1 MFKINNLTA
10 FFFTYFCPRFYGNPP
25 SPSANTTTQT
35 TTTPWSGA
43 AQYLTGNSTYNK
55 ATGMFDNNGKGP
67 TGIYEEIG
75 NYANQ
80 YSNLTPQ
87 QQNLKAMSDNAYAGR
102 YGTMQ
107 NTYNDS
113 TALGNKI
120 AGGAYDTNFSP
131 VGNARLTNSGMTN
144 ARLANAGMTNA
155 GLTDAGVTNAG
166 MTNAGMTNAGM
177 TNAGMTN
184 ASLTNSGM
192 TNASMTNAGLTTN
205 NFGQSMAGMG
215 AVDPTSAMSNV
226 LRGDPTS
233 NPYLDQMN
241 QANVNTAMRGYNDAI
256 QNVNQQVMPGINN
269 DAFAAGQYGG
279 SRQGIAQGLALQGM
293 DRSARDLGI
302 SAMDSGNQLYGS
314 AFQNAQNNQATA
326 ANQMTGYGLQ
336 NSQYNI
342 GQSNDMSKFNAGNAI
357 DLSKFNAGQSNQ
369 NSQFN
374 ASNANQNSQFNAG
387 NAIDLSKYNS
397 GQSNQNSQFNAANA
411 NQNSQFNA
419 GNANQN
425 SQFNAGNANQ
435 NNQFNAGNAID
446 LSKYNS
452 GQANDISKF
461 NAGNTIQNSQFNAGN
476 ANQNSQFN
484 ANLGLQ
490 NQVQQMAQKAQN
502 MGNAT
507 TGNELNN
514 TALTRLFSG
523 QDQNYSNQMT
533 NANLEQQQKL
543 DMLNM
548 KLGAYS
554 PGANLGGSS
563 TATQPYYDNTL
574 GNIGGMAAGAGGLI
588 SALKS

>member
-1 MFKINNLTA
+1 MFKIKNLTA
-10 FFFTYFCPRFYGNPP
+10 FFFTYFCPRFYGSPP
-25 SPSANTTTQT
+25 SPSANTTSST

-43 AQYLTGNSTYNK
+43 AKYLTNGNSAYNK
-55 ATGMFDNNGKGP
+55 DTGMFDNNGKGP

-107 NTYNDS
+107 NAYNDS

-120 AGGAYDTNFSP
+120 AGGAYDTNYGP
-131 VGNARLTNSGMTN
+131 V
-144 ARLANAGMTNA
+144 ANAGLTNA
-155 GLTDAGVTNAG
+155 GLTNAQ
-166 MTNAGMTNAGM
+166 
-177 TNAGMTN
+177 
-184 ASLTNSGM
+184 
-192 TNASMTNAGLTTN
+192 LTTN
-205 NFGQSMAGMG
+205 NFGQSMSSMG
-215 AVDPTSAMSNV
+215 AIDPTNAMSNV
-226 LRGDPTS
+226 LNGDPTN
-233 NPYLDQMN
+233 NPYLAKMN

-302 SAMDSGNQLYGS
+302 AAMDSGNQLYGS
-314 AFQNAQNNQATA
+314 AFQNAQNNQAQA
-326 ANQMTGYGLQ
+326 ANQMVGYGLQ
-336 NSQYNI
+336 NGQYN
-342 GQSNDMSKFNAGNAI
+342 AT
-357 DLSKFNAGQSNQ
+357 
-369 NSQFN
+369 
-374 ASNANQNSQFNAG
+374 
-387 NAIDLSKYNS
+387 
-397 GQSNQNSQFNAANA
+397 
-411 NQNSQFNA
+411 
-419 GNANQN
+419 
-425 SQFNAGNANQ
+425 
-435 NNQFNAGNAID
+435 
-446 LSKYNS
+446 
-452 GQANDISKF
+452 QANDISKF
-461 NAGNTIQNSQFNAGN
+461 NAGQANNMSQFNAG
-476 ANQNSQFN
+476 QNTQNNQFN

-490 NQVQQMAQKAQN
+490 NNTQGMLQQAQN

-563 TATQPYYDNTL
+563 TASTPYYDNTL

-588 SALKS
+588 SALKGK

>member
-1 MFKINNLTA
+1 MFKIKNLTA
-10 FFFTYFCPRFYGNPP
+10 FFFTYFCPRFYGSPP
-25 SPSANTTTQT
+25 SPSANTTSST

-43 AQYLTGNSTYNK
+43 AQYLSNGNSAYNK
-55 ATGMFDNNGKGP
+55 DTGMFDNNGKGP

-107 NTYNDS
+107 NAYNDS

-120 AGGAYDTNFSP
+120 AGGAYDTNYGP
-131 VGNARLTNSGMTN
+131 V
-144 ARLANAGMTNA
+144 ANAGLTNA
-155 GLTDAGVTNAG
+155 GLTYANAANAGLTNAQ
-166 MTNAGMTNAGM
+166 
-177 TNAGMTN
+177 
-184 ASLTNSGM
+184 
-192 TNASMTNAGLTTN
+192 LTTN
-205 NFGQSMAGMG
+205 NFGQSMSSMG
-215 AVDPTSAMSNV
+215 AIDPTNAMSNV
-226 LRGDPTS
+226 LNGDPTN
-233 NPYLDQMN
+233 NPYLAKMN

-302 SAMDSGNQLYGS
+302 AAMDSGNQLYGS
-314 AFQNAQNNQATA
+314 AFQNAQNNQAQA
-326 ANQMTGYGLQ
+326 ANEMVGYGLQ
-336 NSQYNI
+336 NGQYN
-342 GQSNDMSKFNAGNAI
+342 AT
-357 DLSKFNAGQSNQ
+357 
-369 NSQFN
+369 
-374 ASNANQNSQFNAG
+374 
-387 NAIDLSKYNS
+387 
-397 GQSNQNSQFNAANA
+397 
-411 NQNSQFNA
+411 
-419 GNANQN
+419 
-425 SQFNAGNANQ
+425 
-435 NNQFNAGNAID
+435 
-446 LSKYNS
+446 
-452 GQANDISKF
+452 QANDISKF
-461 NAGNTIQNSQFNAGN
+461 NAGQ
-476 ANQNSQFN
+476 ANNMSQFN

-490 NQVQQMAQKAQN
+490 NNTQGMLQQAQN

-507 TGNELNN
+507 AGNELNN

-563 TATQPYYDNTL
+563 TASTPYYDNTL

-588 SALKS
+588 SALKGK

>member
-1 MFKINNLTA
+1 
-10 FFFTYFCPRFYGNPP
+10 
-25 SPSANTTTQT
+25 
-35 TTTPWSGA
+35 
-43 AQYLTGNSTYNK
+43 
-55 ATGMFDNNGKGP
+55 MFDNTGKGP

-107 NTYNDS
+107 NAYNDS

-120 AGGAYDTNFSP
+120 AGGAYDTNYGP
-131 VGNARLTNSGMTN
+131 V
-144 ARLANAGMTNA
+144 ANAGLTNA
-155 GLTDAGVTNAG
+155 GLTNAQ
-166 MTNAGMTNAGM
+166 
-177 TNAGMTN
+177 
-184 ASLTNSGM
+184 
-192 TNASMTNAGLTTN
+192 LTTN
-205 NFGQSMAGMG
+205 NFGQSMASMG

-233 NPYLDQMN
+233 NPYLDKMN

-336 NSQYNI
+336 NGQYNS
-342 GQSNDMSKFNAGNAI
+342 GQSNDMSKFN
-357 DLSKFNAGQSNQ
+357 SGQ
-369 NSQFN
+369 
-374 ASNANQNSQFNAG
+374 ANNMSQFNAG
-387 NAIDLSKYNS
+387 
-397 GQSNQNSQFNAANA
+397 
-411 NQNSQFNA
+411 
-419 GNANQN
+419 
-425 SQFNAGNANQ
+425 
-435 NNQFNAGNAID
+435 
-446 LSKYNS
+446 
-452 GQANDISKF
+452 QAN
-461 NAGNTIQNSQFNAGN
+461 NM
-476 ANQNSQFN
+476 SQFN

-490 NQVQQMAQKAQN
+490 NNTQGMLQQAQN
-502 MGNAT
+502 MNNAT
-507 TGNELNN
+507 AGNELNN

-563 TATQPYYDNTL
+563 TASTPYYDNTL

-588 SALKS
+588 SALKGK

>member
-1 MFKINNLTA
+1 MFKIKNLTA
-10 FFFTYFCPRFYGNPP
+10 FFFTYFCPRFYGSPP
-25 SPSANTTTQT
+25 SPSANTTSST

-43 AQYLTGNSTYNK
+43 AQYLTNGNSAYNK
-55 ATGMFDNNGKGP
+55 DTGMFDNNRKGP

-107 NTYNDS
+107 NAYNDS

-120 AGGAYDTNFSP
+120 AGGAYDTNYGP
-131 VGNARLTNSGMTN
+131 VA
-144 ARLANAGMTNA
+144 NA
-155 GLTDAGVTNAG
+155 GLTNAQ
-166 MTNAGMTNAGM
+166 
-177 TNAGMTN
+177 
-184 ASLTNSGM
+184 
-192 TNASMTNAGLTTN
+192 LTTN
-205 NFGQSMAGMG
+205 NFGQSMSSMG
-215 AVDPTSAMSNV
+215 AVDPTNAMSNV
-226 LRGDPTS
+226 LKGDPTN
-233 NPYLDQMN
+233 NPYLAKMN

-302 SAMDSGNQLYGS
+302 AAMDSGNQLYGS
-314 AFQNAQNNQATA
+314 AFQNAQNNQAQA
-326 ANQMTGYGLQ
+326 ANQMVGYGLQ
-336 NSQYNI
+336 NGQYN
-342 GQSNDMSKFNAGNAI
+342 AT
-357 DLSKFNAGQSNQ
+357 
-369 NSQFN
+369 
-374 ASNANQNSQFNAG
+374 
-387 NAIDLSKYNS
+387 
-397 GQSNQNSQFNAANA
+397 
-411 NQNSQFNA
+411 
-419 GNANQN
+419 
-425 SQFNAGNANQ
+425 
-435 NNQFNAGNAID
+435 
-446 LSKYNS
+446 
-452 GQANDISKF
+452 QANDISKF
-461 NAGNTIQNSQFNAGN
+461 NAGQ
-476 ANQNSQFN
+476 ANNMSQFN

-490 NQVQQMAQKAQN
+490 NNTQGMLQQAQN

-507 TGNELNN
+507 AGNELNN

-563 TATQPYYDNTL
+563 TASTPYYDNTL

-588 SALKS
+588 SALKGK

>member
-1 MFKINNLTA
+1 MFKIKNLTA
-10 FFFTYFCPRFYGNPP
+10 FFFTYFCPRFYGSPP
-25 SPSANTTTQT
+25 SPSANTTSST

-43 AQYLTGNSTYNK
+43 AQYLSNGNSAYNK
-55 ATGMFDNNGKGP
+55 DTGMFDNNGKGP

-107 NTYNDS
+107 NAYNDS

-120 AGGAYDTNFSP
+120 AGGAYDTNYGP
-131 VGNARLTNSGMTN
+131 V
-144 ARLANAGMTNA
+144 ANAGLTNA
-155 GLTDAGVTNAG
+155 GLTYANAANAGLTNAQ
-166 MTNAGMTNAGM
+166 
-177 TNAGMTN
+177 
-184 ASLTNSGM
+184 
-192 TNASMTNAGLTTN
+192 LTTN
-205 NFGQSMAGMG
+205 NFGQSMSSMG
-215 AVDPTSAMSNV
+215 AIDPTNAMSNV
-226 LRGDPTS
+226 LNGDPTN
-233 NPYLDQMN
+233 NPYLAKMN

-302 SAMDSGNQLYGS
+302 AAMDSGNQLYGS
-314 AFQNAQNNQATA
+314 AFQNAQNNQAQA
-326 ANQMTGYGLQ
+326 ANEMVGYGLQ
-336 NSQYNI
+336 NGQYN
-342 GQSNDMSKFNAGNAI
+342 AT
-357 DLSKFNAGQSNQ
+357 
-369 NSQFN
+369 
-374 ASNANQNSQFNAG
+374 
-387 NAIDLSKYNS
+387 
-397 GQSNQNSQFNAANA
+397 
-411 NQNSQFNA
+411 
-419 GNANQN
+419 
-425 SQFNAGNANQ
+425 
-435 NNQFNAGNAID
+435 
-446 LSKYNS
+446 
-452 GQANDISKF
+452 QANDISKF
-461 NAGNTIQNSQFNAGN
+461 NAGQANNMSQFNAGQNTQNNQFN
-476 ANQNSQFN
+476 ANNANNMSQFNAGQANNMSQFN

-490 NQVQQMAQKAQN
+490 NNTQGMLQQAQN

-507 TGNELNN
+507 AGNELNN

-563 TATQPYYDNTL
+563 TASTPYYDNTL

-588 SALKS
+588 SALKGK